1 MDPGTAL
8 AIVGLGLDAV
18 KDLHSYYVIW
28 KDRDRDVEEVG
39 QQLIWLMN
47 LFHTIQIT
55 LKQDD
60 LNPAQVQMICGSIK
74 KCEEIIT
81 KLKVKLAKAKREGD
95 PDTLLKKL
103 DDQRRRALYPFKKGT
118 IGGLLDLI
126 DSCKEEMKIV
136 IPLLNL

>member
-60 LNPAQVQMICGSIK
+60 LNPAQV
-74 KCEEIIT
+74 
-81 KLKVKLAKAKREGD
+81 
-95 PDTLLKKL
+95 
-103 DDQRRRALYPFKKGT
+103 
-118 IGGLLDLI
+118 
-126 DSCKEEMKIV
+126 
-136 IPLLNL
+136 